1 MNTVAQIG
9 RLTRD
14 VEVKYT
20 QNGKAFARFT
30 LAVNSRHKKPDGTYD
45 THFFNCVIWDKA
57 ATNLAKFT
65 KKGSLIGVTGK
76 LESRSYEKDG
86 HKVYVTEIIVE
97 NFDLLEKKD
106 KGSEV
111 VPVFEAV
118 DINDEDLPF

>member
-9 RLTRD
+9 RLTKD
-14 VEVKYT
+14 IEVKYT
-20 QNGKAFARFT
+20 HNGKSVARFT
-30 LAVNSRHKKPDGTYD
+30 LAVNSRHKKQDGTYD

-65 KKGSLIGVTGK
+65 KKGSLIGVSGM
-76 LESRSYEKDG
+76 LQSRSYDKDG
-86 HKVYVTEIIVE
+86 QRVYVTEILVE

-111 VPVFEAV
+111 VPVFETV
-118 DINDEDLPF
+118 DIKDEDLPF

>member
-1 MNTVAQIG
+1 MNTVAQVG

-20 QNGKAFARFT
+20 HKGRPVARFA
-30 LAVNSRHKKPDGTYD
+30 LAVNRRYKNEQGTYD
-45 THFFNCVIWDKA
+45 TDYFNCVVWGLTA
-57 ATNLAKFT
+57 ENLAKFT
-65 KKGSLIGVTGK
+65 KKGSLIGVSGM
-76 LESRSYEKDG
+76 LQSRSYEKDG
-86 HKVYVTEIIVE
+86 NRVYVTEILVE

-118 DINDEDLPF
+118 DINDDDLPF